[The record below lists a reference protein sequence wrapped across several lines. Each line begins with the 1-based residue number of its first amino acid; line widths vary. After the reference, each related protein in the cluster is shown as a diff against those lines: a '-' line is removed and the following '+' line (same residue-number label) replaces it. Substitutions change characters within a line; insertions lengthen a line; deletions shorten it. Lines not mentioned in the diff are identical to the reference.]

1 MAELIRR
8 LTRLLLLTVLALAGL
23 AMAVIFTVSTL
34 IALGIAMLVASLRGQ
49 RISAREYWKQR
60 QSRRKPMLRPGA
72 LRADDIIDVKSRDVS

>member
-23 AMAVIFTVSTL
+23 AMAAIFTLSTL
-34 IALGIAMLVASLRGQ
+34 IALAIALLVATLRGQ

-60 QSRRKPMLRPGA
+60 QSRRKPMFRPGA
-72 LRADDIIDVKSRDVS
+72 LRAGDIIAVKSRDVP

>member
-23 AMAVIFTVSTL
+23 AMAAIFTLSTL
-34 IALGIAMLVASLRGQ
+34 IALAIALLVATLRGQ

-60 QSRRKPMLRPGA
+60 QSRRKPMFRPGA
-72 LRADDIIDVKSRDVS
+72 IRAGDIIDVKSRDVP

>member
-23 AMAVIFTVSTL
+23 AMAAIFTLSTL
-34 IALGIAMLVASLRGQ
+34 IALAIALLVASLRGQ

-60 QSRRKPMLRPGA
+60 QSRRKPMFRPGA
-72 LRADDIIDVKSRDVS
+72 LRAGDIIDVKSRDVP

>member
-23 AMAVIFTVSTL
+23 AMAAIFTLSTL
-34 IALGIAMLVASLRGQ
+34 IALAIALLVATLRGQ

-60 QSRRKPMLRPGA
+60 QSRRKPMFRPGA
-72 LRADDIIDVKSRDVS
+72 LRAGDIIDVKSRDVP

>member
-23 AMAVIFTVSTL
+23 AMAAIFTLSTL
-34 IALGIAMLVASLRGQ
+34 IALAIALLVATLRGQ

-60 QSRRKPMLRPGA
+60 QSRRKPMFRPGA
-72 LRADDIIDVKSRDVS
+72 LRAGDIIDVKSRDVS